1 MFGGRPGAGGPGS
14 FGLPLLGQIM
24 PAFVQD
30 QLRFSPEQ
38 KKQMEQLQKEVDEKV
53 DKMLTEAQ
61 RKQLKELAKR
71 PPDGPGFGPPGGF
84 GPPPGGFGPP
94 PSGGPPGGGGVPG
107 GLFRS
112 YRYPADHPGLVGK
125 DLKPGKKFEELV
137 NMKN

>member
-1 MFGGRPGAGGPGS
+1 
-14 FGLPLLGQIM
+14 
-24 PAFVQD
+24 
-30 QLRFSPEQ
+30 
-38 KKQMEQLQKEVDEKV
+38 VDEKV

-61 RKQLKELAKR
+61 RKQLKEMVR
-71 PPDGPGFGPPGGF
+71 QPRDGAGFGPPGGFGPPPGGF

-94 PSGGPPGGGGVPG
+94 PSGGPPGGGGAPG

-112 YRYPADHPGLVGK
+112 YRYPVDHPGLVGK